1 MRVALCFSGQLRN
14 VKSTFDKW
22 YKQNVLDV
30 NQHHQIDVFV
40 HSWFDKNSVGSVY
53 YAANEIPNSVQGS
66 DPLPENVIQQV
77 YDCYNPIKFE
87 LQHQKTFDEKNYN
100 DRRLHGAVPQNG
112 LSRLYSIR
120 RSIMLKLDYELENDF
135 KYDVVACARF
145 DFTFK
150 EPFLFDIVTHN
161 AVYHPGYSPHGF
173 NVCYAMGRS
182 QIMDTYASLYDN
194 VDTVFNTGIHWC
206 DENLARRFLQM
217 CDIPA
222 VDFKILNGLN
232 RGGQ

>member
-1 MRVALCFSGQLRN
+1 MRIALCFSGQLRN

-135 KYDVVACARF
+135 KY
-145 DFTFK
+145 
-150 EPFLFDIVTHN
+150 ETH
-161 AVYHPGYSPHGF
+161 
-173 NVCYAMGRS
+173 
-182 QIMDTYASLYDN
+182 I
-194 VDTVFNTGIHWC
+194 
-206 DENLARRFLQM
+206 
-217 CDIPA
+217 
-222 VDFKILNGLN
+222 
-232 RGGQ
+232 